1 MVETQRLALR
11 SLLDDTTPDL
21 GRLGDIQC
29 KHFFSGAAAYV
40 DGHIFISL
48 TKVGL
53 GLKLNPADCAVLL
66 EQGGE
71 PLQYFPDAPVK
82 KDYVLIP
89 ETRRDDPEALA
100 PWIQASVDFCKTQPL
115 PRNRKPRTPRK
126 SVPRK
131 NTAI

>member
-11 SLLDDTTPDL
+11 SLLDEAAPEL
-21 GRLGDIQC
+21 ERLGSIEC

-53 GLKLNPADCAVLL
+53 GLKLNPADCTALL
-66 EQGGE
+66 DGDGL
-71 PLQYFPDAPVK
+71 PLHYFPGSPVK
-82 KDYVLIP
+82 KDYVLIA
-89 ETRRDDPEALA
+89 EALRDDPEALA

-115 PRNRKPRTPRK
+115 PREGKPRTPRK

-131 NTAI
+131 NTTS